1 MKKKV
6 LAIVTAA
13 LIGTTAFAATASAA
27 SGTIDVISREDGS
40 GTRGAFIE
48 LFGIEEKQG
57 DEKVDMTTEDA
68 SITNSTSVMMTT
80 VAGDENAIGYIS
92 LGSLNDT
99 VKAVKI
105 DGAEASAENVAN
117 DTYKVS
123 RPFNIITTDK
133 LSDAAQDFE
142 NYIMS
147 ADGQQ
152 IVEDNG
158 YIKVADDAK
167 AYEQSDAEGK
177 VVVAGSSS
185 VTPVMEKLKEA
196 YEKAN
201 GGKITVEVQQSDST
215 TGITSAAEGICD
227 IGMASRELKD
237 EETKETMVIDPG
249 GEADKIVEML
259 DILEANVKYIYLT
272 HCHGDHIGAVS
283 EVKSKKGGKILIHR
297 DDAEG
302 LDDENINLSACIN
315 MGDIELEP
323 DSRVD
328 DGDLIHVG
336 SLEFR
341 VIHTPGHT
349 MGSSSLYCEKEGL
362 LFSGDTLF
370 RGTWGR
376 TDLPTSSFVKI
387 IDSITK
393 KLLVLPDETIVYP
406 GHGKS
411 TLIKEEKPIYLELKP
426 RQEC

>member
-147 ADGQQ
+147 ADGQKIIQ
-152 IVEDNG
+152 DNG
-158 YIKVADDAK
+158 YIKADEKAPAYKSNGAK
-167 AYEQSDAEGK
+167 GK
-177 VVVAGSSS
+177 VVVGGSSS

-196 YEKAN
+196 YAKAN
-201 GGKITVEVQQSDST
+201 KDVTVEVQQSDST
-215 TGITSAAEGICD
+215 TGVTNAIEGTCD
-227 IGMASRELKD
+227 IGMASRDLADSEAKKGVKATVIAKDGIAVIVNNDNDLEELSSD
-237 EETKETMVIDPG
+237 Q
-249 GEADKIVEML
+249 
-259 DILEANVKYIYLT
+259 
-272 HCHGDHIGAVS
+272 
-283 EVKSKKGGKILIHR
+283 VKSIFT
-297 DDAEG
+297 
-302 LDDENINLSACIN
+302 
-315 MGDIELEP
+315 GDI
-323 DSRVD
+323 
-328 DGDLIHVG
+328 
-336 SLEFR
+336 
-341 VIHTPGHT
+341 
-349 MGSSSLYCEKEGL
+349 
-362 LFSGDTLF
+362 
-370 RGTWGR
+370 
-376 TDLPTSSFVKI
+376 TDWEDV
-387 IDSITK
+387 TK
-393 KLLVLPDETIVYP
+393 
-406 GHGKS
+406 
-411 TLIKEEKPIYLELKP
+411 
-426 RQEC
+426 